1 MLPAPATDVEFPGH
15 ATHAL
20 AFAAPTA
27 LLYVL
32 TPQSAQTLA
41 PAPENVPAPQD
52 VHELSNGAPVA
63 AENFPAAHCEQ
74 VLAADAPVAAEYRP
88 TPQSAQTLALVAP
101 VADEYLPAPQSVH
114 DGVPVTVLYFPG
126 VHALHVS
133 PLTPVYPLFQA
144 QLVAAGAPL
153 GECEFAG
160 QEPHVLSAVLPT
172 AAEYFPAPQSMQ
184 ALTPAAAEYLPAPQS
199 LHDGVPATIQYF
211 PGPHC
216 VHVFALPVSGLIT
229 VVHPTAQVVHAVT
242 PAAEMDP
249 TSHLSQPIK

>member
-1 MLPAPATDVEFPGH
+1 VALSNVPPEHGRHASWLGVCRKPRAHQHSSMLPAPATDVEFPGH

-126 VHALHVS
+126 AHALHVA
-133 PLTPVYPLFQA
+133 PLAPVYPLLQA

-160 QEPHVLSAVLPT
+160 QRPHVLSAVWPT
-172 AAEYFPAPQSMQ
+172 AAEYFPAPQAVQ
-184 ALTPAAAEYLPAPQS
+184 ATTPHAAEYFPASQS
-199 LHDGVPATIQYF
+199 GQA
-211 PGPHC
+211 
-216 VHVFALPVSGLIT
+216 
-229 VVHPTAQVVHAVT
+229 
-242 PAAEMDP
+242 
-249 TSHLSQPIK
+249 